1 VELWKGEES
10 SGVEGRA
17 IMYRDFTTDYLGVR
31 VYEDYCI
38 VIEKEPDVSV
48 WQEHGQGFPLPL
60 QRFDSLAAIPASRLA
75 LAVSAYEM
83 NNPGNTL
90 IEVLTRKLPSKRE

>member
-1 VELWKGEES
+1 
-10 SGVEGRA
+10 
-17 IMYRDFTTDYLGVR
+17 VR

-38 VIEKEPDVSV
+38 VIEKKPGVSG
-48 WQEHGQGFPLPL
+48 WQEHGQPFPLPL
-60 QRFDSLAAIPASRLA
+60 QRFDSLATIPASRLA

-90 IEVLTRKLPSKRE
+90 TEVLTKKLAPKGE